1 MLTKGTEPFHAFVS
15 HTRQLFCYHPQHSKQ
30 YSVLFNPPLTNV
42 LPKAFIFFAPSSN
55 RFCFQASKNFF
66 WTIQITIIQP
76 NLKTRI
82 AHDPSTLYIGLIT
95 FKYFLQLI
103 IEFIYIRK
111 EKYFVHS
118 IQLEK
123 AAILFLFLLSTVF
136 IPTSLASDMAVI
148 LVLFQT

>member
-30 YSVLFNPPLTNV
+30 YSV
-42 LPKAFIFFAPSSN
+42 IFHSTY
-55 RFCFQASKNFF
+55 FQ
-66 WTIQITIIQP
+66 IIQP
-76 NLKTRI
+76 TLKTRI

>member
-1 MLTKGTEPFHAFVS
+1 MVDVDLDLH
-15 HTRQLFCYHPQHSKQ
+15 
-30 YSVLFNPPLTNV
+30 
-42 LPKAFIFFAPSSN
+42 
-55 RFCFQASKNFF
+55 
-66 WTIQITIIQP
+66 
-76 NLKTRI
+76 
-82 AHDPSTLYIGLIT
+82 IGLIT